1 MNNLTSRQVKQLKSK
16 AHHLN
21 PIFQVGKNGVNDNFT
36 EQISDV
42 LEKRELIKISILQ
55 NCLEDKDDIAKQISD
70 ATESHVV
77 TIIGNT
83 IILYKESENSR
94 KIELS

>member
-16 AHHLN
+16 AHHLS
-21 PIFQVGKNGVNDNFT
+21 PIFQVGKNGINENFT

-42 LEKRELIKISILQ
+42 LEKRELIKISVLQ
-55 NCLEDKDDIAKQISD
+55 NCLEDKDDIAKQISY
-70 ATESHVV
+70 ATESHIV

-83 IILYKESENSR
+83 IILYKQSEKAG
-94 KIELS
+94 KIKLS